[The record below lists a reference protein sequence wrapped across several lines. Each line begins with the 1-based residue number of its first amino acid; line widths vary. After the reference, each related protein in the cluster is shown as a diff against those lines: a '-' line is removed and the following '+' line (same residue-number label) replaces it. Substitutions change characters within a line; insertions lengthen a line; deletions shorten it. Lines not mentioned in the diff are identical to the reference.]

1 MAKSTVE
8 SEGWRGQRGRPSGGA
23 LSLGSVS
30 VPLPARRWAVGLLAV
45 VTALVAVLASTQ
57 PAWACG
63 GFFCTTTPVDQNAE
77 RIIFTQNGDGTVS
90 AYVQIEFTGSAP
102 DFSWIL
108 PLPEA
113 IDAEAVQVPEDAM
126 AAFTELEVATD
137 PVFIPPDL
145 PECVLREPIVV
156 VERIVEFSAVEVF
169 ASGEVGP
176 YGFDVVGSEDPD
188 ALVTWLRE
196 NSYQVTEAMEP
207 LIDLYVEEQFVFLAM
222 KLRPDKGAQD
232 VEPVKVTYP
241 SERPMI
247 PLRLTAVAANPD
259 MAVMVW
265 IYADQQA
272 KPVNYATMNIAND
285 ELTFRGRGQGND
297 YRRLMSTKAD
307 EYGGQAFIT
316 EYAAPT
322 RELRVTHPLLQQL
335 AQRFAYVTRL
345 NTVISPEEM
354 TVDPVFDYDPQLKDV
369 SNVRDLRG
377 MTGLYR
383 CERDERRRADQMAAR
398 SDSSASS
405 VGKTET
411 VVAADSTDAK
421 RETASPAEATGAG
434 TSSVEKAE
442 TVVAADSTDAERES
456 ASPAETSGADASS
469 AEKTETVVSADS
481 TDDKRGDSSPSEASE
496 SGTSPVAMGD
506 DVAGSP
512 DGDDLSVGTLVLGIV
527 AGSVG
532 ALLLV
537 GTVYLGIL
545 LGRRRTG

>member
-1 MAKSTVE
+1 M
-8 SEGWRGQRGRPSGGA
+8 RGRLFWGPRTWGA
-23 LSLGSVS
+23 VC
-30 VPLPARRWAVGLLAV
+30 VPLPTRRWAVGLLAV
-45 VTALVAVLASTQ
+45 VAAIVAVLASTQ

-90 AYVQIEFTGSAP
+90 AYVQIEYTGSAP

-145 PECVLREPIVV
+145 PECVLREPEVF
-156 VERIVEFSAVEVF
+156 VERVMAQPVQVF

-196 NSYQVTEAMEP
+196 NSYLVTEAMEP
-207 LIDLYVEEQFVFLAM
+207 LIDLYVEEEFVFLAM

-285 ELTFRGRGQGND
+285 ELTFFGRGQGND
-297 YRRLMSTKAD
+297 YRRLMARRAN

-335 AQRFAYVTRL
+335 SRRFTYVTRL
-345 NTVISPEEM
+345 NTVISPGEM
-354 TVDPVFDYDPQLKDV
+354 TVDPVFDYDSQLNDV
-369 SNVRDLRG
+369 SNVRDMRG

-383 CERDERRRADQMAAR
+383 CERDEQRQAALRNERRAYYGE
-398 SDSSASS
+398 S
-405 VGKTET
+405 T
-411 VVAADSTDAK
+411 VT
-421 RETASPAEATGAG
+421 
-434 TSSVEKAE
+434 
-442 TVVAADSTDAERES
+442 
-456 ASPAETSGADASS
+456 
-469 AEKTETVVSADS
+469 
-481 TDDKRGDSSPSEASE
+481 PSEVEAI
-496 SGTSPVAMGD
+496 SGNAD
-506 DVAGSP
+506 DAT
-512 DGDDLSVGTLVLGIV
+512 SVGTLVLGIV
-527 AGSVG
+527 TGSVG
-532 ALLLV
+532 ALLL
-537 GTVYLGIL
+537 GGSVYLGVR
-545 LGRRRTG
+545 LGRRRRE

>member
-8 SEGWRGQRGRPSGGA
+8 SEGWRGQRGRPFGGA
-23 LSLGSVS
+23 LSLDSVS
-30 VPLPARRWAVGLLAV
+30 MPLPTRRWAVGLLAV
-45 VTALVAVLASTQ
+45 VAAIVAILASTQ

-126 AAFTELEVATD
+126 AAFRELEVATD
-137 PVFIPPDL
+137 PVFIAPEI
-145 PECVLREPIVV
+145 PECVRRQVQ
-156 VERIVEFSAVEVF
+156 VERMVAQAVQVF

-188 ALVTWLRE
+188 ALVTWLRQ
-196 NSYQVTEAMEP
+196 NSYRVTEAMEP

-265 IYADQQA
+265 IYADRQA
-272 KPVNYATMNIAND
+272 VPVNYASMDIAND
-285 ELTFRGRGQGND
+285 ELTFFGWGQSNN
-297 YRRLMSTKAD
+297 YRRLMGEKAD

-322 RELRVTHPLLQQL
+322 RELQVTHPLLQQL
-335 AQRFAYVTRL
+335 SRRFTYVTRL

-354 TVDPVFDYDPQLKDV
+354 TVDPVFGYDTELKDV
-369 SNVRDLRG
+369 SNVRNLRG
-377 MTGLYR
+377 MTGLYQ
-383 CERDERRRADQMAAR
+383 CEREERAR
-398 SDSSASS
+398 SPLGRVGSLGAPALDASEEDAGS
-405 VGKTET
+405 E
-411 VVAADSTDAK
+411 AADNA
-421 RETASPAEATGAG
+421 
-434 TSSVEKAE
+434 
-442 TVVAADSTDAERES
+442 
-456 ASPAETSGADASS
+456 
-469 AEKTETVVSADS
+469 
-481 TDDKRGDSSPSEASE
+481 
-496 SGTSPVAMGD
+496 
-506 DVAGSP
+506 
-512 DGDDLSVGTLVLGIV
+512 LSVGTLVLGIV

-532 ALLLV
+532 VLV
-537 GTVYLGIL
+537 LGGAVYLGIRM
-545 LGRRRTG
+545 GRRGRE

>member
-1 MAKSTVE
+1 MAKSTVG
-8 SEGWRGQRGRPSGGA
+8 SEGWRGRGGRTIGEA
-23 LSLGSVS
+23 LWLRSVS
-30 VPLPARRWAVGLLAV
+30 RPVPTRLWAVGLLAV
-45 VTALVAVLASTQ
+45 LAAIVAVLASTQ

-90 AYVQIEFTGSAP
+90 AYVQIEYTGSAP

-113 IDAEAVQVPEDAM
+113 IDVESVQVPEDAM
-126 AAFTELEVATD
+126 AAFRELEVATD

-145 PECVLREPIVV
+145 PECVLLEPQADRVMAAPAA
-156 VERIVEFSAVEVF
+156 AVTVF

-196 NSYQVTEAMEP
+196 NSYQVTAAMEP
-207 LIDLYVEEQFVFLAM
+207 LIDVYVDEEFVFLAM
-222 KLRPDKGAQD
+222 KLRPDQGAQD

-265 IYADQQA
+265 IYAERQA
-272 KPVNYATMNIAND
+272 IPANYAKMEIANE
-285 ELTFRGRGQGND
+285 ELTFFGRGQSND
-297 YRRLMSTKAD
+297 YRRLMSAKAD

-354 TVDPVFDYDPQLKDV
+354 TVDPIFDYDPQLKDV
-369 SNVRDLRG
+369 SNVRNLSG
-377 MTGLYR
+377 MTGLYQ
-383 CERDERRRADQMAAR
+383 CEREEQ
-398 SDSSASS
+398 ASS
-405 VGKTET
+405 PINPIQSFIESGFEGRSE
-411 VVAADSTDAK
+411 A
-421 RETASPAEATGAG
+421 AEAEGDGDAQLVRTL
-434 TSSVEKAE
+434 
-442 TVVAADSTDAERES
+442 VVGIV
-456 ASPAETSGADASS
+456 SG
-469 AEKTETVVSADS
+469 
-481 TDDKRGDSSPSEASE
+481 
-496 SGTSPVAMGD
+496 
-506 DVAGSP
+506 VAG
-512 DGDDLSVGTLVLGIV
+512 VLVLG
-527 AGSVG
+527 G
-532 ALLLV
+532 A
-537 GTVYLGIL
+537 VYLGVRI
-545 LGRRRTG
+545 GRRGRE

>member
-8 SEGWRGQRGRPSGGA
+8 SEGWSGQRGRSSGGA

-30 VPLPARRWAVGLLAV
+30 TALPARRWAVGVLAAV
-45 VTALVAVLASTQ
+45 VAIAVLLASTQ

-90 AYVQIEFTGSAP
+90 AYVQIEYTGSAP

-137 PVFIPPDL
+137 PVFVPPDL
-145 PECVLREPIVV
+145 PECVLREPEVL
-156 VERIVEFSAVEVF
+156 VERVMAQPVQVF

-196 NSYQVTEAMEP
+196 NSYLVTEAMEP
-207 LIDLYVEEQFVFLAM
+207 LIDLYVEEEFVFLAM

-265 IYADQQA
+265 IYADRQA
-272 KPVNYATMNIAND
+272 VPMNYAKMSIAND
-285 ELTFRGRGQGND
+285 ELTFFGWGQGND
-297 YRRLMSTKAD
+297 YRRLMGTKAD

-322 RELRVTHPLLQQL
+322 SELRVTHPLLQQL

-354 TVDPVFDYDPQLKDV
+354 TVDPVFDYNPQLKDV
-369 SNVRDLRG
+369 SNVRDMSG
-377 MTGLYR
+377 MTGLYQ
-383 CERDERRRADQMAAR
+383 CEREER
-398 SDSSASS
+398 ASS
-405 VGKTET
+405 PMGQLQSFSESVFE
-411 VVAADSTDAK
+411 ASDEDAG
-421 RETASPAEATGAG
+421 AEA
-434 TSSVEKAE
+434 
-442 TVVAADSTDAERES
+442 
-456 ASPAETSGADASS
+456 SGD
-469 AEKTETVVSADS
+469 T
-481 TDDKRGDSSPSEASE
+481 
-496 SGTSPVAMGD
+496 
-506 DVAGSP
+506 
-512 DGDDLSVGTLVLGIV
+512 LSVGTLVLGVV
-527 AGSVG
+527 AGVVGVSVLGG
-532 ALLLV
+532 A
-537 GTVYLGIL
+537 VYLGVRI
-545 LGRRRTG
+545 GRRGRE

>member
-1 MAKSTVE
+1 MAKSTIA
-8 SEGWRGQRGRPSGGA
+8 SEGWRGRRGRPFGGA
-23 LSLGSVS
+23 LSLGSVRIS
-30 VPLPARRWAVGLLAV
+30 LPTRRWAVGLLAV
-45 VTALVAVLASTQ
+45 VAAIIAVLASSQ

-90 AYVQIEFTGSAP
+90 AYVQIEYTGSAP

-113 IDAEAVQVPEDAM
+113 IDVESVQVPEDAM

-145 PECVLREPIVV
+145 PECVLRQTV
-156 VERIVEFSAVEVF
+156 VERMVAAPAAAVTVF

-188 ALVTWLRE
+188 ALVTWLRD
-196 NSYQVTEAMEP
+196 NSYQVTAAMEP
-207 LIDLYVEEQFVFLAM
+207 LIDVYVDEEFVFLAM

-247 PLRLTAVAANPD
+247 PLRLTAVAANQD

-272 KPVNYATMNIAND
+272 VPMNYAKMNIAND
-285 ELTFRGRGQGND
+285 ELTFFGRGQGND
-297 YRRLMSTKAD
+297 YRWLMGSKAD

-354 TVDPVFDYDPQLKDV
+354 TVDPVFDYNPQLKDV
-369 SNVRDLRG
+369 SNVRDMSG
-377 MTGLYR
+377 MTGLYQ
-383 CERDERRRADQMAAR
+383 CEREER
-398 SDSSASS
+398 ASS
-405 VGKTET
+405 PMGQLQSFSESVFE
-411 VVAADSTDAK
+411 ASDEDAG
-421 RETASPAEATGAG
+421 AEA
-434 TSSVEKAE
+434 
-442 TVVAADSTDAERES
+442 
-456 ASPAETSGADASS
+456 SGD
-469 AEKTETVVSADS
+469 T
-481 TDDKRGDSSPSEASE
+481 
-496 SGTSPVAMGD
+496 
-506 DVAGSP
+506 
-512 DGDDLSVGTLVLGIV
+512 LSVGTLVLGVV
-527 AGSVG
+527 AGVVGVSVLGG
-532 ALLLV
+532 A
-537 GTVYLGIL
+537 VYLGVRI
-545 LGRRRTG
+545 GRRGRE